1 MNCGIQGV
9 VKVQH
14 QTGKIVRQTEKLVV
28 TFLAEKQ
35 PGKPNLGAPCVAL
48 KWVTLSQLREL
59 SSFVVDTAVRL
70 MVQSVHSGGAVY
82 PVSLV
87 ECIDVQGSRKG
98 YDSHTHTHTLSLS
111 LSHTHTHTL
120 FLTLYPSLSPL
131 LTLPRISSRCL
142 YYMPTPLYRA
152 IPCLSMK
159 TSILIGPGMSWEEAK

>member
-111 LSHTHTHTL
+111 LSLSHTHTL
-120 FLTLYPSLSPL
+120 SFSLSIPPSLLCSL
-131 LTLPRISSRCL
+131 FLVFLQGVYIICLPHFIVPFHVCQ
-142 YYMPTPLYRA
+142 
-152 IPCLSMK
+152 
-159 TSILIGPGMSWEEAK
+159 